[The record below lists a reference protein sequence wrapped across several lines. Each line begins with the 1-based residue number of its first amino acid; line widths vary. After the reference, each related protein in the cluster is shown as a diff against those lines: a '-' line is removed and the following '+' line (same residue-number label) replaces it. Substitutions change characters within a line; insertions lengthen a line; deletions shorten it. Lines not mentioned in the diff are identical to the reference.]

1 MAAAGRDPVVTVG
14 VVGAPS
20 SGIELVLKQI
30 SLPVAQI
37 RIICKNVP
45 QVSMTNKMT
54 FSPKGKCRFYL
65 EMKLRKCPSQI
76 PYDFAEIL
84 EFLSVHY
91 CHGGWTSKNCFT
103 NIKRKHIFS

>member
-1 MAAAGRDPVVTVG
+1 MAVVGRDSAVTVG

-37 RIICKNVP
+37 RVICKNVP

-54 FSPKGKCRFYL
+54 FS
-65 EMKLRKCPSQI
+65 M
-76 PYDFAEIL
+76 EIL
-84 EFLSVHY
+84 CSEYLFYHCNY
-91 CHGGWTSKNCFT
+91 
-103 NIKRKHIFS
+103 